1 MVLDSV
7 LGLTYK
13 PVTNSLIHW
22 MTLSRLNDAPNGHST
37 THHEGFNEYIF
48 YFIDFF
54 IHIHCIIATCQHF
67 LPKASK
73 HSIYHIIYI
82 IRNLQKVHSAYLKDE
97 DSSHLGCCLHLKTPL
112 PFSSTQKT
120 STQPDGLLCIPHTT
134 GLLCIWAFDPPGP
147 LLLQFSPLH
156 LSKHCLSFKTH

>member
-73 HSIYHIIYI
+73 YSIYHIIYI
-82 IRNLQKVHSAYLKDE
+82 IRNLQKVPSAYLKVE
-97 DSSHLGCCLHLKTPL
+97 DSSHLGCCLHLRTPL
-112 PFSSTQKT
+112 PFLLNTKNFNSTWWLTLYSSHYRT
-120 STQPDGLLCIPHTT
+120 S
-134 GLLCIWAFDPPGP
+134 
-147 LLLQFSPLH
+147 LH
-156 LSKHCLSFKTH
+156 LSIWSPRSPAFAILSSPSV